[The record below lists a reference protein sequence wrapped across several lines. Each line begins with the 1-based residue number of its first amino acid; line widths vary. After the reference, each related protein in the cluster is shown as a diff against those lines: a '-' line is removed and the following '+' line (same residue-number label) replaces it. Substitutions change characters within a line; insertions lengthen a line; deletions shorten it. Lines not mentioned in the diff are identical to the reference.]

1 VKSDKLFSEDLA
13 NSQPAVLVVAEW
25 MRQRM
30 PPEVE
35 VKVPEIVE
43 RPTYE
48 ERGDYLDD
56 GGFFVIDK
64 DGRRRGEVK
73 RRGFNFTGPD
83 DFGDH
88 GKVYDSA
95 IIDEVRKV
103 DRQGRAPL
111 LGYFLVSN
119 DLRCFAY
126 VPGHTQGTW
135 DTQEF
140 IDTRSGGDRVINYVY
155 PVNRLAFRHV
165 TEETIKAA
173 LGGDA

>member
-1 VKSDKLFSEDLA
+1 MKSDKLFSEDLA

-64 DGRRRGEVK
+64 DDVIRYLEYVEEMASH
-73 RRGFNFTGPD
+73 PD
-83 DFGDH
+83 
-88 GKVYDSA
+88 YD
-95 IIDEVRKV
+95 
-103 DRQGRAPL
+103 G
-111 LGYFLVSN
+111 
-119 DLRCFAY
+119 
-126 VPGHTQGTW
+126 
-135 DTQEF
+135 
-140 IDTRSGGDRVINYVY
+140 
-155 PVNRLAFRHV
+155 
-165 TEETIKAA
+165 A
-173 LGGDA
+173 LNALKEIA